1 VSLVATLHGEIIGH
15 VLFSPVQVN
24 QSRGLG
30 VAPVAVLPG
39 RQRRGIGRAL
49 IDAGIEAGRSAGY
62 DYIVVLGDPR
72 YYGRFGLTPAVSAGL
87 SNEYAA
93 DAHFMV
99 LELRPGA
106 LAGVRGV
113 VRYCEEFSQLG

>member
-1 VSLVATLHGEIIGH
+1 MHIRPEAPGDAAAIHAAVVSLVATLHGEIIGH
-15 VLFSPVQVN
+15 VLFSPVEVN

-39 RQRRGIGRAL
+39 RQ
-49 IDAGIEAGRSAGY
+49 
-62 DYIVVLGDPR
+62 
-72 YYGRFGLTPAVSAGL
+72 
-87 SNEYAA
+87 
-93 DAHFMV
+93 
-99 LELRPGA
+99 LELRPVA